1 MTTLNKK
8 NSLLGYIKV
17 YAMLILAG
25 TLMALGI
32 YVFVLPSSVVA
43 GGIGGLSNILYYSFK
58 IPVSIG
64 SIALNA
70 PLLIAAL
77 FKLKKSYSVRTVFAC
92 IVYSLVTMLFEK
104 IEFFQFTDS
113 RIIGVVMGG
122 VLSGAGITVAYFAG
136 GSNGGSEIVTGLV
149 SVKNPNV
156 EMGKVLLVFNLGVY
170 ALAFVLQ
177 REFMQVLYSLL
188 MSYVTSFCVKIF
200 MNGIDPVLK
209 YTVITWKADEL
220 DAELS
225 RTFKRG
231 ITNIDVVDE
240 NGVPTGQKAVIIV
253 IQYRQNQAFKRILR
267 NVDEDCFA
275 FCTAINTVLNKPD
288 FNKRYK

>member
-1 MTTLNKK
+1 MATVNKK
-8 NSLLGYIKV
+8 ISVKEYIKI

-32 YVFVLPSSVVA
+32 YVFVLPSSIVA
-43 GGIGGLSNILYYSFK
+43 GGIGGLSNILYYTFN

-92 IVYSLVTMLFEK
+92 VVYSLVTMLFEK
-104 IEFFQFTDS
+104 INFFQFTDS

-122 VLSGAGITVAYFAG
+122 ALSGAGITVAYFAG

-177 REFMQVLYSLL
+177 RELMQVLYSLL

-209 YTVITWKADEL
+209 YTVITRKAEEL

-225 RTFKRG
+225 RVFKRG
-231 ITNIDVVDE
+231 ATNIDVVDE
-240 NGVPTGQKAVIIV
+240 NGAPTGQKTVIVV

-267 NVDEDCFA
+267 KVDGECFA
-275 FCTAINTVLNKPD
+275 FCTSINAVLNKPD

>member
-8 NSLLGYIKV
+8 NSFAEYIKI
-17 YAMLILAG
+17 YAMLTLAG

-32 YVFVLPSSVVA
+32 YVFVLPCSVVA
-43 GGIGGLSNILYYSFK
+43 GGIGGLSNILYYTFNL
-58 IPVSIG
+58 PVSIG

-92 IVYSLVTMLFEK
+92 VVYSSVTLLFEK
-104 IEFFQFTDS
+104 INFFQFSDS

-122 VLSGAGITVAYFAG
+122 ALSAAGITV
-136 GSNGGSEIVTGLV
+136 
-149 SVKNPNV
+149 
-156 EMGKVLLVFNLGVY
+156 
-170 ALAFVLQ
+170 
-177 REFMQVLYSLL
+177 QVLYSLL

-209 YTVITWKADEL
+209 YTVITKKSQEL
-220 DAELS
+220 DAELFKV
-225 RTFKRG
+225 FKRG
-231 ITNIDVVDE
+231 ATNIEVVTE
-240 NGVPTGQKAVIIV
+240 YGEPTDRKVVIVV
-253 IQYRQNQAFKRILR
+253 IQYRQNQVFKRILR
-267 NVDEDCFA
+267 KVDEECFA
-275 FCTAINTVLNKPD
+275 FCTSINTVLNKPD

>member
-1 MTTLNKK
+1 MATLNKK
-8 NSLLGYIKV
+8 ISVTEYIKI

-32 YVFVLPSSVVA
+32 YVFVLPSSIVA
-43 GGIGGLSNILYYSFK
+43 GGIGGLSNILYYTFN

-92 IVYSLVTMLFEK
+92 VVYSLVSMLFEK
-104 IEFFQFTDS
+104 IYFFQFTDS

-122 VLSGAGITVAYFAG
+122 ALSGAGITVAYFAG

-177 REFMQVLYSLL
+177 RELMQVLYSLL

-209 YTVITWKADEL
+209 YTVITRKAEKL

-225 RTFKRG
+225 RVFKRG
-231 ITNIDVVDE
+231 ATNIDVVDE
-240 NGVPTGQKAVIIV
+240 NGAPTGQKTVIVV

-267 NVDEDCFA
+267 KVDGECFA
-275 FCTAINTVLNKPD
+275 FCTSINAVLNKPD